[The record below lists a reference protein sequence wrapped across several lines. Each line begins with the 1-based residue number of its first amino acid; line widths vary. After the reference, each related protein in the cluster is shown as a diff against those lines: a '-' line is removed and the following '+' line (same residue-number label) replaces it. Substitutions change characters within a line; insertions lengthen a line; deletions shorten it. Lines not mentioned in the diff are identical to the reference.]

1 LSNFIWNFISRW
13 NFLAKKTIGAQYADA
28 IDSISALIA
37 EGFGRFAK
45 KDKIHFYRMARGS
58 TLESLDW
65 TQKAKVRGLITK
77 TEYGHIYDELSALP
91 LEINQLI
98 KFTNLKLKE

>member
-1 LSNFIWNFISRW
+1 MSNFIWNFISRW

-65 TQKAKVRGLITK
+65 TQKAKIRKLLTK
-77 TEYGHIYDELSALP
+77 SEYDEIFNNLKALP

>member
-1 LSNFIWNFISRW
+1 LSNYVWKIVDDWD
-13 NFLAKKTIGAQYADA
+13 FLAKKTIGAQYLDA

-37 EGFGRFAK
+37 EGFGRFSK
-45 KDKIHFYRMARGS
+45 KDKINFYRMSRGS
-58 TLESLDW
+58 TLECLDW
-65 TQKAKVRGLITK
+65 TQKAYIRKLMTK
-77 TEYGHIYDELSALP
+77 SEYEHIMSNLKSMP